1 MSLEDAKNYLRR
13 LATDKEFVA
22 TVKAATSSGE
32 RVAVIHAAGYDFT
45 LAELAEARSFELSD
59 EESRKIALSDED
71 LAAIAGGGGC
81 GWTHESE
88 GHCGRTHEGEH
99 PCGQGRIP
107 GKYII

>member
-32 RVAVIHAAGYDFT
+32 RVAVIHAAGYDFD
-45 LAELAEARSFELSD
+45 LKELAEARSFELSD
-59 EESRKIALSDED
+59 EESRKIALSDEE

-81 GWTHESE
+81 GYTHESE
-88 GHCGRTHEGEH
+88 GHCGKTHEGEGACYLELR
-99 PCGQGRIP
+99 PS
-107 GKYII
+107 

>member
-1 MSLEDAKNYLRR
+1 MSVEDAKIYLSR
-13 LATDKEFVA
+13 LATDKELVA
-22 TVKAATSSGE
+22 SVKAANTSAE
-32 RVAVIHAAGYDFT
+32 RLALIHAAGYDFT
-45 LAELAEARSFELSD
+45 FKELVEARSFGLSD